1 MTKIDEG
8 KLSRCPVL
16 VQNIEN
22 LSNST
27 SFLKSLAAEFKEIDP
42 EVVFQNYEPLNIYKT
57 CFNAIAEKYSIPT
70 ENIRDVEKKLEAA
83 ALLYLAMRQRRDW
96 NIQVGIITG
105 YLNKVVKKAKELE
118 LLLVPEREKIQQV
131 FHIYSMFED
140 AKKTG
145 ELINFSIENL
155 KQLQNLSSI
164 FLSLPGAK
172 ISSYGKKAP
181 MGHPGLQEWV
191 RSIFLIWIKIL
202 NRSIENPNDG
212 INGRIHLLDF
222 MYDCREPL
230 HPLLEHDTLDSMLR
244 KVQKQYASS
253 VNN

>member
-1 MTKIDEG
+1 MSRSDEEKLG
-8 KLSRCPVL
+8 KCPVL

-42 EVVFQNYEPLNIYKT
+42 EVVFQNYQPLNIYKP

-70 ENIRDVEKKLEAA
+70 ENIGDVEKNLEAT

-96 NIQVGIITG
+96 NIQVGIITD
-105 YLNKVVKKAKELE
+105 YLNKVGKKAKELE

-131 FHIYSMFED
+131 FHLFSMFED

-145 ELINFSIENL
+145 ELINSSIENL
-155 KQLQNLSSI
+155 KQLQNLNAS
-164 FLSLPGAK
+164 FLSLPAAK
-172 ISSYGKKAP
+172 ISSYGKQAP

-191 RSIFLIWIKIL
+191 RMIFLIWTKIL
-202 NRSIENPNDG
+202 NRSIENPKDG

-230 HPLLEHDTLDSMLR
+230 HPLLEFDTLNSMLR
-244 KVQKQYASS
+244 KVQKSMQ
-253 VNN
+253 VR